1 MSAQICVWSRRD
13 LRSDACIMRRTQ
25 RTPNAKLSDQDYK
38 QGERLVLIQQLA
50 PRLGNLFRL
59 MSLRRSTDATASLLT
74 TRLIRRKIS
83 SHQSGSNLRENAL
96 RTANKLRHIKLKVKT
111 RRRHFL
117 HPRQHRSSDRPSY
130 FR

>member
-1 MSAQICVWSRRD
+1 
-13 LRSDACIMRRTQ
+13 MRRTQ

-50 PRLGNLFRL
+50 SRLGDLFRL

-96 RTANKLRHIKLKVKT
+96 IDFSHLTQFLKIRLISLETRVDPLLAIQTAMLRHV
-111 RRRHFL
+111 
-117 HPRQHRSSDRPSY
+117 PP
-130 FR
+130 